1 MRKIGLLFVCL
12 LSCVA
17 VWAQSLEIKKE
28 FTKEPY
34 SSVLV
39 KFANEFR
46 EHEMPDMAPGERFPY
61 AAICVNLEGDG
72 GEVAAAKRTLSVEMG
87 MAKVQERVT
96 DKDNML
102 LFLVSSSAARVSLTC
117 GDGCS
122 KVRIL
127 DLPCLESNAVYSGTV
142 HFVPYQEK
150 NVTQAPQRQFFKF
163 RVTPKKDAW
172 VTVWENGEQQTL
184 TLDEEGM
191 TRKMFNYGTYRYMVS
206 ADRYHSQEGMFT
218 VSKTPGELAVTLQPQ
233 FGWLTIEGDA
243 VANGAHVFAT
253 NTATGRKTQLGTIPL
268 TDREIDEGVYA
279 LQIQQAKYKDYSTTV
294 TISEGKTTVIRPQ
307 LEANFAE
314 LTLTTQSGADIYVD
328 GRKLGTGRWSGTL
341 ELGEYSVETRQA
353 SHKSSYTNLAVSLQT
368 AGQTIELNDPLP
380 IYGSLI
386 VDGTPMDVAVY
397 VDNKKVGVS
406 PLVYSEILIGEHKV
420 RLEKEGYA
428 KQEKTVQIAEGQEHM
443 LDYTLA
449 KETPKPTLTDKETFT
464 VNGVSF
470 TMVAVKGGTFTMG
483 GTAEQG
489 SDAYDW
495 EKPTHQVTLSDYMIG
510 ETEVTQELWL
520 NVMGSN
526 PSHSSG
532 TNKPVE
538 EVSWNDCQTFITRL
552 NELTGMNFR
561 LPTEAEWEYAARGG
575 NKSKGYKY
583 AGSNTLSDV
592 AWYNDYSSSIGIHP
606 VKQKQANELGL
617 YDMSGNVFEWC
628 QDWYGNYNSSAQ
640 TNPTGPA
647 SGSKRVSRGG
657 SWSYTDCHVSYR
669 NYYTPENTRS
679 DLGLRL
685 VLSGHGQISS
695 YKEEIGINRAGG
707 HEYVDLGLSVKWAT
721 CNVGANKPEDY
732 GDYFAWGETKPKSTY
747 SWSTYKWCRGIRESQ
762 IKYCTSS
769 DYGTVDNKR
778 TLDLSDDAAR
788 ANWGG
793 SWRMPTEAEQDELR
807 EKCTWTWTTQ
817 NGVKGYIVTSKS
829 NGNSIFLP
837 AAGIRYASSIDNAGS
852 IGYYWSSAFAR
863 VIPSLA
869 FLLMLDSSRVYS
881 NQNDRYCGQS
891 VRPVCP

>member
-1 MRKIGLLFVCL
+1 MRKIGLSFVCL
-12 LSCVA
+12 LSYVA

-243 VANGAHVFAT
+243 VAHGAHVFAT

-268 TDREIDEGVYA
+268 TDREIDKGVYA

-328 GRKLGTGRWSGTL
+328 GHKLGTGRWSGTL

-386 VDGTPMDVAVY
+386 VDGTPMDVVVY

-443 LDYTLA
+443 MDYTLV
-449 KETPKPTLTDKETFT
+449 KETPK
-464 VNGVSF
+464 
-470 TMVAVKGGTFTMG
+470 
-483 GTAEQG
+483 
-489 SDAYDW
+489 
-495 EKPTHQVTLSDYMIG
+495 
-510 ETEVTQELWL
+510 
-520 NVMGSN
+520 
-526 PSHSSG
+526 
-532 TNKPVE
+532 
-538 EVSWNDCQTFITRL
+538 
-552 NELTGMNFR
+552 
-561 LPTEAEWEYAARGG
+561 AAPQPAAT
-575 NKSKGYKY
+575 S
-583 AGSNTLSDV
+583 A
-592 AWYNDYSSSIGIHP
+592 SI
-606 VKQKQANELGL
+606 E
-617 YDMSGNVFEWC
+617 
-628 QDWYGNYNSSAQ
+628 
-640 TNPTGPA
+640 
-647 SGSKRVSRGG
+647 
-657 SWSYTDCHVSYR
+657 
-669 NYYTPENTRS
+669 
-679 DLGLRL
+679 
-685 VLSGHGQISS
+685 
-695 YKEEIGINRAGG
+695 G
-707 HEYVDLGLSVKWAT
+707 HEYVDLGLSVKWAR

-732 GDYFAWGETKPKSTY
+732 GDYFAWGETQPKSKY
-747 SWSTYKWCRGIRESQ
+747 DWSTYKWCKGSKDTQ
-762 IKYCTSS
+762 TKYCTSNS
-769 DYGTVDNKR
+769 YGTVDNK
-778 TLDLSDDAAR
+778 TQLELSDDAAR

-793 SWRMPTEAEQDELR
+793 SWRMPTMAEQYELR
-807 EKCTWTWTTQ
+807 KKCKWKWTTQ
-817 NGVKGYIVTSKS
+817 NGVKGYKVTSKR

-837 AAGIRYASSIDNAGS
+837 AAGYRDDSSLYGAGS
-852 IGYYWSSAFAR
+852 LGFYWSS
-863 VIPSLA
+863 SLYTDYP
-869 FLLMLDSSRVYS
+869 LLAWYLYFNSRFVDWYY
-881 NQNDRYCGQS
+881 NLRCYGQS